1 MQIELTNTIKQ
12 LGSALKAKDLLLT
25 TAESCTGGMIAATIT
40 SVPGSAKWFERGFV
54 TYSNASKEE
63 MLGVDSK
70 TIMEFGAVSEEVV
83 MQMAEGAL
91 ENSNADIS
99 LAITGIAGPTGG
111 TVEKPVGMVCFAWA
125 SVNAKTIV
133 KLQHFSGDRAEIRQQ
148 ATQYALAQLLEI
160 IVSDDR

>member
-1 MQIELTNTIKQ
+1 MQVELINVIKQ
-12 LGSALKAKDLLLT
+12 LGLTLTAKDLLLT
-25 TAESCTGGMIAATIT
+25 TAESCTGGMVAATIT
-40 SVPGSAKWFERGFV
+40 SVSGSAQWFERGFV
-54 TYSNASKEE
+54 TYSNAAKEE
-63 MLGVDSK
+63 MLGVNPK
-70 TIMEFGAVSEEVV
+70 AIMEFGVVSEEVV

-111 TVEKPVGMVCFAWA
+111 TIEKPVGTVCFAWA

-148 ATQYALAQLLEI
+148 ATEYALTQLLEI
-160 IVSDDR
+160 ITGDD